1 MTAMPGLTAAE
12 DDVGRPFGWLA
23 RVLDEERR
31 FAHRNEA
38 LARMAHRWAE
48 IAKAEGVRVPAK
60 GVDAA
65 EFVRRATAALTDGDL
80 YIGFCSTSKR

>member
-1 MTAMPGLTAAE
+1 MASTSIPGLTAAE

-23 RVLDEERR
+23 RVLGEERR

-38 LARMAHRWAE
+38 IAWMAHRWAE
-48 IAKAEGVRVPAK
+48 IAKAQGVHVPAN

-65 EFVRRATAALTDGDL
+65 EFVRRATAAMTVAD
-80 YIGFCSTSKR
+80 